1 MSSSIENIEKVLGA
15 KRFGDRSAQI
25 DWILTDSRSL
35 CFPEETLFFALKTKR
50 NDGHKYLPELY
61 ERGVRNF
68 VVGELPADMKSF
80 QDANFLQL
88 ANPLKGLQKLAE
100 KHREQFQIPVIGITG
115 SNGKTI
121 VKEWLYQ
128 LLSPDRVVT
137 RSPRSY
143 NSQIGVPLSVWLMNE
158 RTELAIFEAGISE
171 MGEMEALQTIIKP
184 TVGILTN
191 IGGAHQENFFSLQ
204 DKCMEKLTLFKD
216 CDVIIYDGDNELI
229 SSCVAKSLFTSRE
242 NKKKKKRNGKLAE
255 KHREQFQI
263 PVIGITGSNGKTI
276 VKEWLYQLLSPDR
289 VVTRSPRSYNS
300 QIGVPL
306 SVWLMNEH
314 TELAIFEAGISEMG
328 EMEALQTIIK
338 PTVGIL
344 TNIGGAH
351 QENFFSLQDKC
362 MEKLTLFKDCDVI
375 VYDGD
380 NELISSC
387 VAKSLF
393 TSREIAWSKKDNERP
408 LFIESIQ
415 KGEHVTTIKYRYLG
429 MPNEFSIPFID
440 DASIE
445 NSLHC
450 LAVALYMMV
459 SPEQITERMARLEQ
473 IAMRLE
479 VKEGKNGCVLIN
491 DSYNSDLAS
500 LDIALDFMSRRSDDK
515 GKKRTLILSDMLETG
530 QSSKLLYRQV
540 AELVHSRGV
549 EKIIGVGEE
558 IRTAAARFE
567 IEKYFFRTTEELL
580 ESDLLAGLRNEV
592 ILVKGSRAFHFDRI
606 SDRLELKVHETILEI
621 NLNDLVDNLNYYR
634 SKLKPETKMVCMV
647 KASAYGA
654 GSYEIAKTLQDHR
667 VDYLAV
673 AVADE
678 GSDLRKAG
686 ITCSI
691 MIMNPELTAF
701 KTMFDYKLEPEVY
714 SFHLLNEL
722 IKAAEKEGVTNFPIH
737 IKLDTGMH
745 RLGFAPEE
753 IPELIDRLKKQTA
766 VIPRSVFSHLV
777 GSDGAQ
783 FDSFTRRQIEM
794 FEAASECLQEAFQHK
809 ILRHICN
816 TAGIERYPGAQFDM
830 VRLGIG
836 LYGIDP
842 FTNQIIHNVSTLKTT
857 ILQIH
862 EVPKE
867 ETVGYSRKGH
877 LERDSR
883 IAAIPIGYADGLNRR
898 LGNGHAYCLVNGQK
912 APYVGNI
919 CMDVCMIDV
928 TDIDCKEGDKAII
941 FGDDLPV
948 TVLSEIL
955 ETIPYEILTSV
966 SNRVKRVYYQN

>member
-242 NKKKKKRNGKLAE
+242 
-255 KHREQFQI
+255 
-263 PVIGITGSNGKTI
+263 
-276 VKEWLYQLLSPDR
+276 
-289 VVTRSPRSYNS
+289 
-300 QIGVPL
+300 
-306 SVWLMNEH
+306 
-314 TELAIFEAGISEMG
+314 
-328 EMEALQTIIK
+328 
-338 PTVGIL
+338 
-344 TNIGGAH
+344 
-351 QENFFSLQDKC
+351 
-362 MEKLTLFKDCDVI
+362 
-375 VYDGD
+375 
-380 NELISSC
+380 
-387 VAKSLF
+387 
-393 TSREIAWSKKDNERP
+393 IAWSKKDNERP
-408 LFIESIQ
+408 LFIES
-415 KGEHVTTIKYRYLG
+415 
-429 MPNEFSIPFID
+429 
-440 DASIE
+440 
-445 NSLHC
+445 
-450 LAVALYMMV
+450 
-459 SPEQITERMARLEQ
+459 
-473 IAMRLE
+473 
-479 VKEGKNGCVLIN
+479 
-491 DSYNSDLAS
+491 
-500 LDIALDFMSRRSDDK
+500 IALDFMSRRSDDK